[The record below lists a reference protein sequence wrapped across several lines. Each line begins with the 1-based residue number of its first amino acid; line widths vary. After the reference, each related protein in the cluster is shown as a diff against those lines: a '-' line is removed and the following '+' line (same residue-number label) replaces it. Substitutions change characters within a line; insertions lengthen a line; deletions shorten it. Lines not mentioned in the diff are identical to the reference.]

1 MSDILNLLKDHFFA
15 LHQRLKDS
23 DEKRVYNLS
32 LPHMALLLLFHDKP
46 FIAVE
51 DSPESAVTLYN
62 DLLFFKATLPHPPLG
77 KGGPEGGDALYLP
90 PSSNPE
96 TIGERAKTLLDFITS
111 QDISL
116 IMSEEACHAGLT
128 VSGMEGRFL
137 DIRKG
142 AEIKRDELAEW
153 LIAHG
158 YNSVSV
164 VIEKGEFSRREWIFD
179 IYPVT
184 EDSPVRLEFFGDEIE
199 LIRKFDIESQRS
211 IAEIAE
217 LTLFPASEGDLEGNL
232 LDELLKTRNM
242 DVFSSAE
249 LPEFEAS
256 GISDSLPSELPSFR
270 ASELVSVSHL
280 PFVSE
285 GIDSMEL
292 SLKGLGILAEERS
305 SFEDLPQAL
314 LKNDKKIVVVLPS
327 TAQVLRFKEIMADAG
342 HIAPIIEARQLSLY
356 EGNLC
361 VVVGR
366 LSSGINIPGLL
377 LLTDREIFGER
388 PAYRPIKKSKVSRLL
403 LSMDDLKPGDF
414 IVHKDHGIGRF
425 NGFQRQKSDGY
436 EEDVLSL
443 EYANGRIYVPFQSIE
458 RLQKYSAGEGFA
470 PPLDKLGGKAW
481 QRTKQKTRK
490 KIMEMAEKLLKLYA
504 ERTVSR
510 GFTFSEDT
518 PMHTEFDDFFAYEE
532 TPDQLSA
539 IRKITEHMHSEKPM
553 DMLVCGDVGYGKTE
567 VAIRAA
573 FRAIFDGKQVAVLVP
588 TTLLAEQHYR
598 TFKMRFSAF
607 PVNID
612 YLSRFRT
619 KEELKKCIKEVIN
632 GEVDIVIGTHMLLN
646 KKIQFHDLGLLVIDE
661 EHRFGV
667 AQKERLME
675 LRKAADV
682 LTLTATPIPRTLQMS
697 LSGCTIETPPEERLA
712 VKSVVTVYNERTIKE
727 AIEKELKKGGQVF
740 FVHNRIRDIAKTA
753 AFIKK
758 LAPDARIATGHGQ
771 MHEHELENIMLG
783 FLNGDTNVLVCTS
796 IIGSGLD
803 IPTANTII
811 IDRADSF
818 GLSDLYQLRGR
829 VGRGN
834 TQAYSY
840 FLIPGEDLITD
851 DAKKRL
857 KAIQEM
863 SYLGAGFRLALKDL
877 EIRGAGNMLGPEQS
891 GYISGVGFDM
901 YMEMLEKAVAELKGE
916 EIRDEIEPQIRLRLS
931 AFIPENYIP
940 DITLRLS
947 IYKRISSAK
956 TIDALSEIE
965 DDIRDRFGIIPDEI
979 RNLLHVMRTKIL
991 ARALNISKVF
1001 DIDDRYR
1008 FIMVTEA
1015 GRMPDDFFDRL
1026 LKVLFELQGK
1036 NKGGLGIRFFPDG
1049 FELDARSIL
1058 TESMI
1063 EKVEETLQE
1072 IIYRMT
1078 KEAPS

>member
-1 MSDILNLLKDHFFA
+1 
-15 LHQRLKDS
+15 
-23 DEKRVYNLS
+23 
-32 LPHMALLLLFHDKP
+32 MALLFLFHDKP
-46 FIAVE
+46 FIAIE
-51 DSPESAVTLYN
+51 DSPESAATLHH
-62 DLLFFKATLPHPPLG
+62 DLLFFKAILPPVPQN
-77 KGGPEGGDALYLP
+77 GGNALYLP
-90 PSSNPE
+90 PASNPE
-96 TIGERAKTLLDFITS
+96 SIGERAKTLLDFLTS
-111 QDISL
+111 QDISM
-116 IMSEEACHAGLT
+116 ITSEEACHAGLT
-128 VSGMEGRFL
+128 ISGMEDRFM

-142 AEIKRDELAEW
+142 AEIKREELAKW
-153 LIAHG
+153 LVARG

-184 EDSPVRLEFFGDEIE
+184 EDYPVRLEFFGDEID

-211 IAEIAE
+211 IAEINE
-217 LTLFPASEGDLEGNL
+217 LTIFPASEGELESNL
-232 LDELLKTRNM
+232 LDELLKIRKM
-242 DVFSSAE
+242 DIFSSAE
-249 LPEFEAS
+249 LPDFEAS
-256 GISDSLPSELPSFR
+256 GLSPSGFI
-270 ASELVSVSHL
+270 SVSHL

-292 SLKGLGILAEERS
+292 SLKGLGILPEERS
-305 SFEDLPQAL
+305 SFEDLPPAL

-361 VVVGR
+361 IVVGR

-388 PAYRPIKKSKVSRLL
+388 PLYRPIKKSKVSRLL
-403 LSMDDLKPGDF
+403 LSMDNLKPGDF

-425 NGFQRQKSDGY
+425 NGFQRQKTDDY
-436 EEDVLSL
+436 EEDLLSL
-443 EYANGRIYVPFQSIE
+443 EYANGRLYVPFQSID
-458 RLQKYSAGEGFA
+458 RLQKYSAGEGYA

-481 QRTKQKTRK
+481 QRTKQKTKK

-504 ERTVSR
+504 ERRVSR
-510 GFTFSEDT
+510 GFVFSEDT
-518 PMHTEFDDFFAYEE
+518 PMHKEFDDFFTYEE
-532 TPDQLSA
+532 TPDQLTA
-539 IRKITEHMHSEKPM
+539 IAKITEHMRSDTPM
-553 DMLVCGDVGYGKTE
+553 DMLLCGDVGYGKTE

-588 TTLLAEQHYR
+588 TTLLAEQHFR

-612 YLSRFRT
+612 YLSRFKS
-619 KEELKKCIKEVIN
+619 KEDVTKCIKAVVN

-646 KKIQFHDLGLLVIDE
+646 KKIQFHDLGLLIIDE

-667 AQKERLME
+667 AQKERLKE
-675 LRKAADV
+675 LRKGADV

-697 LSGCTIETPPEERLA
+697 LSGIREMCTIETPPEERLA
-712 VKSVVTVYNERTIKE
+712 VKSVVTVFNEKTIKE
-727 AIEKELKKGGQVF
+727 AVEKELKKGGQVF
-740 FVHNRIRDIAKTA
+740 FVHNRIRDIDKTA
-753 AFIKK
+753 AFIKR
-758 LAPDARIATGHGQ
+758 LVPDARITTAHGQ
-771 MHEHELENIMLG
+771 MHETELEKIMLG
-783 FLNGDTNVLVCTS
+783 FLNNDTDVLVCTA

-811 IDRADSF
+811 IDRADTF

-857 KAIQEM
+857 RAIQEM

-916 EIRDEIEPQIRLRLS
+916 EIKEEIEPQIRLRLS
-931 AFIPENYIP
+931 AFIPEDYIP

-965 DDIRDRFGIIPDEI
+965 DDIRDRFGIIPGETG
-979 RNLLHVMRTKIL
+979 NLLHVMRTKIL
-991 ARALNISKVF
+991 ARTLNISKVF

-1058 TESMI
+1058 TDNMI
-1063 EKVEETLQE
+1063 IKVEETLQE
-1072 IIYRMT
+1072 IINRMK
-1078 KEAPS
+1078 KEGPS

>member
-1 MSDILNLLKDHFFA
+1 M
-15 LHQRLKDS
+15 
-23 DEKRVYNLS
+23 
-32 LPHMALLLLFHDKP
+32 
-46 FIAVE
+46 
-51 DSPESAVTLYN
+51 
-62 DLLFFKATLPHPPLG
+62 
-77 KGGPEGGDALYLP
+77 
-90 PSSNPE
+90 
-96 TIGERAKTLLDFITS
+96 
-111 QDISL
+111 
-116 IMSEEACHAGLT
+116 
-128 VSGMEGRFL
+128 
-137 DIRKG
+137 
-142 AEIKRDELAEW
+142 
-153 LIAHG
+153 
-158 YNSVSV
+158 
-164 VIEKGEFSRREWIFD
+164 
-179 IYPVT
+179 
-184 EDSPVRLEFFGDEIE
+184 
-199 LIRKFDIESQRS
+199 
-211 IAEIAE
+211 
-217 LTLFPASEGDLEGNL
+217 
-232 LDELLKTRNM
+232 
-242 DVFSSAE
+242 
-249 LPEFEAS
+249 
-256 GISDSLPSELPSFR
+256 
-270 ASELVSVSHL
+270 
-280 PFVSE
+280 
-285 GIDSMEL
+285 
-292 SLKGLGILAEERS
+292 
-305 SFEDLPQAL
+305 
-314 LKNDKKIVVVLPS
+314 
-327 TAQVLRFKEIMADAG
+327 
-342 HIAPIIEARQLSLY
+342 
-356 EGNLC
+356 
-361 VVVGR
+361 
-366 LSSGINIPGLL
+366 
-377 LLTDREIFGER
+377 
-388 PAYRPIKKSKVSRLL
+388 
-403 LSMDDLKPGDF
+403 
-414 IVHKDHGIGRF
+414 
-425 NGFQRQKSDGY
+425 
-436 EEDVLSL
+436 
-443 EYANGRIYVPFQSIE
+443 
-458 RLQKYSAGEGFA
+458 
-470 PPLDKLGGKAW
+470 
-481 QRTKQKTRK
+481 
-490 KIMEMAEKLLKLYA
+490 
-504 ERTVSR
+504 
-510 GFTFSEDT
+510 
-518 PMHTEFDDFFAYEE
+518 
-532 TPDQLSA
+532 
-539 IRKITEHMHSEKPM
+539 
-553 DMLVCGDVGYGKTE
+553 
-567 VAIRAA
+567 
-573 FRAIFDGKQVAVLVP
+573 P

-598 TFKMRFSAF
+598 TFRMRFSAF

-619 KEELKKCIKEVIN
+619 KEELKRCIKAVIN

-646 KKIQFHDLGLLVIDE
+646 KKIQFHDLGLLIIDE

-697 LSGCTIETPPEERLA
+697 LSGIREMCTIETPPEERLA

-1072 IIYRMT
+1072 IINRMT